1 MKLLYLKEH
10 LSCINYQVAYNT
22 GFVFCE
28 LRKEENSSIDN
39 ESSFCVIFLLYGKL
53 SVDYGN
59 NHIFLQQKLTSCN
72 KKLARKEFINE
83 RITKF

>member
-39 ESSFCVIFLLYGKL
+39 ESSFCVIFLLY
-53 SVDYGN
+53 
-59 NHIFLQQKLTSCN
+59 
-72 KKLARKEFINE
+72 
-83 RITKF
+83 

>member
-28 LRKEENSSIDN
+28 LRKKKIVALTTN
-39 ESSFCVIFLLYGKL
+39 LLF
-53 SVDYGN
+53 V
-59 NHIFLQQKLTSCN
+59 
-72 KKLARKEFINE
+72 
-83 RITKF
+83 

>member
-39 ESSFCVIFLLYGKL
+39 ESSLCDFPFVWKVICRLWKQSYFFATKRNG
-53 SVDYGN
+53 DYTTT
-59 NHIFLQQKLTSCN
+59 HP
-72 KKLARKEFINE
+72 
-83 RITKF
+83 